1 MRALT
6 LLFSDARFPA
16 GGHAHSGGV
25 EQACDD
31 GMIAN
36 VAELDDFLRGRLAT
50 AGIVAAHTSAAVSGQ
65 ARRSD
70 NPEPFWRVAEQE
82 TDSRIQSPA
91 SRAVSRQQG
100 GQMLRTARGVIDS
113 PVLESLAGSSTD
125 AKCEPHHSVV
135 VGAVAAATDLPP
147 LDAAEV
153 AAYAAVAGPAAA
165 ALRLL
170 GLDPALVARVLVGMA
185 GEIDSIAM
193 HAADAAFEPM
203 RRIPCPSAPILD
215 LLAEEHFERKERL
228 FAS

>member
-1 MRALT
+1 MRTLT

-36 VAELDDFLRGRLAT
+36 VAELEDFLRGRLAT
-50 AGIVAAHTSAAVSGQ
+50 TGIVAAHSAAAVCGQ
-65 ARRSD
+65 ARHLEK
-70 NPEPFWRVAEQE
+70 PEVLWRVADVE

-91 SRAVSRQQG
+91 SRAVSRQLG
-100 GQMLRTARGVIDS
+100 GQMLRTARQVLDS
-113 PVLESLAGSSTD
+113 PVLESLAQSSTD
-125 AKCEPHHSVV
+125 ARSEPHHAVV
-135 VGAVAAATDLPP
+135 VGAAAAAANLPS
-147 LDAAEV
+147 LEAAEV
-153 AAYAAVAGPAAA
+153 AAYAAVSGPASA

-170 GLDPALVARVLVGMA
+170 GLDPALVARVLVELA
-185 GEIDSIAM
+185 AEIDSIAM
-193 HAADAAFEPM
+193 LAAATALEPM

-215 LLAEEHFERKERL
+215 LLAEEHFDRKERL